1 MRVGVIANVTRPGMA
16 EALGEIENWA
26 AAGDHTVLYDATLAD
41 HCPKRSQLVEAD
53 SMSGKV
59 DLILAMGGDG
69 TILRAARIVGQSN
82 VPIMGVNLGSLG
94 FLTQIAPAELPAIL
108 PRLAAGDYR
117 RESRTILEMTL
128 PGNHQP
134 FYALNELT
142 VDRGGGSRAI
152 EIRLEVDDELV
163 CRYIA
168 DGLIIATPTGSTA
181 YALSAGGPVTV
192 PALRALIVVPVAPHT
207 LAQRPI
213 VVPDDVVLK
222 LTSDEPNIE
231 VSLTMDGRK
240 AAVLKYGQSC
250 TVRRA
255 GFEVILVRFP
265 ERSFYQL
272 VRTKL
277 HWGVNPRHAHRD
289 DRVV

>member
-1 MRVGVIANVTRPGMA
+1 MQLGVIANVTRPGMA
-16 EALGEIENWA
+16 EALSQIESWAGED
-26 AAGDHTVLYDATLAD
+26 GHSLLYDSTLAA
-41 HCPKRSQLVEAD
+41 HCPESSRLVQAASMAD
-53 SMSGKV
+53 DV

-69 TILRAARIVGQSN
+69 TILRAARLVGKTG
-82 VPIMGVNLGSLG
+82 VPILGVNLGSLG
-94 FLTQIAPAELPAIL
+94 FLTEIVPDELPTIL
-108 PRLAAGDYR
+108 PRLAAGDFQ
-117 RESRTILEMTL
+117 REPRTMLEMTL
-128 PGNHQP
+128 PGNP
-134 FYALNELT
+134 NSYFALNELT
-142 VDRGGGSRAI
+142 VDRGSESRAI
-152 EIRLEVDDELV
+152 EIKLEVGSELV
-163 CRYIA
+163 CRYVA
-168 DGLIIATPTGSTA
+168 DGLIVATPTGSTA
-181 YALSAGGPVTV
+181 YALSAGGPVGV
-192 PALRALIVVPVAPHT
+192 PGLHALFVVPVAPHT

-213 VVPDDVVLK
+213 VVPDNVSLT

-231 VSLTMDGRK
+231 ARVAMDGQQ

-255 GFEVILVRFP
+255 DFDVNLVRFP